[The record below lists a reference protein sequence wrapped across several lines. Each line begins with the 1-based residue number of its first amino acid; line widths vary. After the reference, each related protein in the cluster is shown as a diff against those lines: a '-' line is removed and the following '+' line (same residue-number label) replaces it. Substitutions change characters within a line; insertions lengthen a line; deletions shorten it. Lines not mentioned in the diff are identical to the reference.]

1 MANVKR
7 SILGTVAEM
16 VIHIEPY
23 PKGFE
28 VYGHDKMGRKV
39 VFARRAAFEPIVED
53 GARVA
58 QCLADFAKKPVTLR
72 VQSDATQEFFPEKA
86 SGS

>member
-7 SILGTVAEM
+7 SILGNIADM
-16 VIHIEPY
+16 VIDIDPY

-28 VYGHDKMGRKV
+28 VYGHDKLGRKV
-39 VFARRAAFEPIVED
+39 VFARRTLLDPIIED

-58 QCLADFAKKPVTLR
+58 QSLADFAKKTVTLR
-72 VQSDATQEFFPEKA
+72 VHSEKREEFFPKPA
-86 SGS
+86 